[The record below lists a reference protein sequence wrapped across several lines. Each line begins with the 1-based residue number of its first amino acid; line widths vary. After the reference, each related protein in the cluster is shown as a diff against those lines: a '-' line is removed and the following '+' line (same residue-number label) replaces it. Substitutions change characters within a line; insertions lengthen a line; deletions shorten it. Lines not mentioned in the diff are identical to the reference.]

1 MNKII
6 TSAILACS
14 FAMSAMAA
22 PAINF
27 SDNSKIF
34 LKERRAVDGYRT
46 RDLAQKGLM
55 KKGSEKDASRA
66 PVVSVSSDATDFSA
80 MEKSL
85 VQKKYH
91 VFDKTE
97 DILAAVNYETGAKVD
112 VNLVENNPQAAA
124 AALMSSLF
132 PGDVAKQFDFLVM
145 DTELD
150 EFDDGTSEIAEY
162 IFNFVRVLNNRVVR
176 GADKMSI
183 YVSVDGVAEMV
194 VVRMSNLEVTNEYV
208 PTSEDYMENM
218 TALNQLISEKFS
230 VAYSNV
236 EQKTVAIKNIDIN
249 GVAEAYCQEEKDS
262 TVYQPCLSYSAVV
275 VVENGDRIPYIF
287 DAPYF
292 SSSVVLADGNKSVG
306 DDADEKDNGVKIVEV
321 RRDMVAFE
329 LKKGGDAVVV
339 FFNANGTRAMR
350 VRVENAR
357 AGYNVVRVDA
367 TKIPRGRYTVTVE
380 VDKKRGSKS
389 VWLK

>member
-124 AALMSSLF
+124 AALMSSLV

-194 VVRMSNLEVTNEYV
+194 VVRMSNLEVTDEYV
-208 PTSEDYMENM
+208 LTSENDVENM

-230 VAYSNV
+230 KAYSNV
-236 EQKTVAIKNIDIN
+236 EQKAVEITDININ
-249 GVAEAYCQEEKDS
+249 GVAEAYCLEEKD
-262 TVYQPCLSYSAVV
+262 TTTYQPCLSYTATV
-275 VVENGDRIPYIF
+275 VVETGDSIPFIF

-292 SSSVVLADGNKSVG
+292 SASIALADGDVT
-306 DDADEKDNGVKIVEV
+306 EKGNGVRIVEV

-339 FFNANGTRAMR
+339 FFNANGTRAAR
-350 VRVENAR
+350 VRVDNAR
-357 AGYNVVRVDA
+357 AGYNVVRIDA
-367 TKIPRGRYTVTVE
+367 TKIPRGRYTVV
-380 VDKKRGSKS
+380 VDVGESRGSKS
-389 VWLK
+389 VLVK